1 MARLK
6 LKYELLCNFAVSRD
20 QVVQNYRNLSYW
32 RIICL
37 IDLIRMSN
45 INLVP
50 IGNKGFLTIN
60 SNVRLGRRDNT
71 FT

>member
-20 QVVQNYRNLSYW
+20 QVVQNYRTLSYG

-37 IDLIRMSN
+37 IHLIRVSD
-45 INLVP
+45 INLVS
-50 IGNKGFLTIN
+50 IGNKRFLTIN
-60 SNVRLGRRDNT
+60 SNIRLGRRDNT